1 MTPEY
6 DALKMKY
13 QHQFRVSRNFLTL
26 FRDID
31 YWRWS
36 EDEKEQIKEKVIP
49 LMLEGRYSLAR
60 IEFGKVDEQRIRRHY
75 SYDQSN

>member
-6 DALKMKY
+6 DALKMMY
-13 QHQFRVSRNFLTL
+13 HHQFRVSRNFLTL

-31 YWRWS
+31 YWLWS
-36 EDEKEQIKEKVIP
+36 EPERAQIILKVIP

-60 IEFGKVDEQRIRRHY
+60 IEFGKVDDKRIRRHY
-75 SYDQSN
+75 DY